1 MKFLRVPASV
11 VLISEIEGEPD
22 EIVDGVALVNIDE
35 IQNIIASDNNKCT
48 IYFKSGDSIGC
59 LLSLD
64 GMMDILPDLR

>member
-35 IQNIIASDNNKCT
+35 IQNIIASDDNNARY
-48 IYFKSGDSIGC
+48 ISNQGI
-59 LLSLD
+59 
-64 GMMDILPDLR
+64 R